1 MAGDGT
7 SEGIWGCSVV
17 GAAALVHPWGAGGGT
32 SSLEGRRRRLPTRG
46 ALAAAL
52 APARQR
58 DYGGGAVGA
67 VVVGCSDVGCG
78 VGGGG
83 GGGGGGD
90 DGGDSGDDDGGD
102 SGGEGDGGGDCC
114 SKGDG
119 DGSGDDESCRGDGG
133 MSALSVLPLLRL
145 YTMKYQLLSQ
155 SHPHL
160 VKMRFLANIRVTAK
174 GFYPTN

>member
-1 MAGDGT
+1 MAGDGA
-7 SEGIWGCSVV
+7 SEGLWGSSVV
-17 GAAALVHPWGAGGGT
+17 RATAVVHPWGAGGGA
-32 SSLEGRRRRLPTRG
+32 SSLEGRWRRLPTRG

-52 APARQR
+52 VAARQQ

-78 VGGGG
+78 DGGGG
-83 GGGGGGD
+83 GGGGGG

-119 DGSGDDESCRGDGG
+119 DGSGVR
-133 MSALSVLPLLRL
+133 
-145 YTMKYQLLSQ
+145 
-155 SHPHL
+155 
-160 VKMRFLANIRVTAK
+160 
-174 GFYPTN
+174 